1 MPFFDASSCAGDLF
15 GWKSEV
21 GTRIQDILARK
32 SIPVTEKLG
41 AIVRKMESAVSTA
54 SLKGA
59 LSDLMA
65 YLRREGRSSSSR
77 PGDAREALFQRI
89 QEHGRIESI
98 ENYGAYIFTV
108 DLRL

>member
-15 GWKSEV
+15 GWKSEL
-21 GTRIQDILARK
+21 GARIQDSLARK

-41 AIVRKMESAVSTA
+41 AIVRKIESAVSTA
-54 SLKGA
+54 TLKCA

-65 YLRREGRSSSSR
+65 YLRREGRSGPPN
-77 PGDAREALFQRI
+77 PGDAREALFLRI
-89 QEHGRIESI
+89 QEHGRTESI